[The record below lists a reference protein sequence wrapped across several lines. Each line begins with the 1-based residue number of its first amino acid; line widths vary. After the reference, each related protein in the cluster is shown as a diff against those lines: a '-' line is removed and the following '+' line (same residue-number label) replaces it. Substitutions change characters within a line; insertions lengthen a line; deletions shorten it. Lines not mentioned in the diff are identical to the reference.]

1 VRPAFAYYPKFTNY
15 TPFQVSLFQYKPAGR
30 NSILASLAAGLLLLS
45 SCGKGDDETAKKEE
59 DAPPQVPVVALRTTD
74 QRLYHEHVA
83 DIQAERNV
91 EVRAKVRGFLDH
103 IFVDEGKFVKKGQP
117 LFRINPSEYQNQ
129 LASAKAAETS
139 AEAEVAS
146 AKVQL
151 ERVQLLVS
159 KNIIAKTET
168 DLAMANLRTAQSH
181 VAEAR
186 ARQSTARLNLAY
198 TLVRAPFDGIINR
211 IPLKVGSLIEDT
223 TLLTTVSDLSQV
235 LVYFEVPENE
245 YLEITRLRQE
255 HPERSRSDTIALV
268 LADGSRYP
276 YPGYIETSEGEIDE
290 NTGSIAF
297 RARFDNPQHLLKHG
311 ATGRVRL
318 TNVVPNALLVPQKAV
333 FEIQDKSYVYVLDS
347 NNVAHTRSF
356 VPGTR
361 TGGNYVVKSGLKHG
375 ERVVYEGT
383 QQMKD
388 GMKVVP
394 RKADVPP
401 QTEAPAVAQVH

>member
-1 VRPAFAYYPKFTNY
+1 MHSTSYQVPLFRYSTVGHRFTWLSL
-15 TPFQVSLFQYKPAGR
+15 VASLFVAT
-30 NSILASLAAGLLLLS
+30 
-45 SCGKGDDETAKKEE
+45 SCGRGQAETPKEAA
-59 DAPPQVPVVALRTTD
+59 DAPPQVPVLALRTTD

-117 LFRINPSEYQNQ
+117 LFQINPSEYQNQ

-151 ERVQLLVS
+151 GRVQLLVS

-168 DLAMANLRTAQSH
+168 DLARANLRTAQSH

-186 ARQSTARLNLAY
+186 ARQSTARLNLNY

-255 HPERSRSDTIALV
+255 HPDQSRSDTIALV
-268 LADGSRYP
+268 LADNSRYA

-318 TNVVPNALLVPQKAV
+318 TNVVADALLVPQKAV

-347 NNVAHTRSF
+347 NNVAHTRAF

-361 TGGNYVVKSGLKHG
+361 TGDNYVVKSGLKRG

-383 QQMKD
+383 QQVKD
-388 GMKVVP
+388 GLKVVP
-394 RKADVPP
+394 RKADVP
-401 QTEAPAVAQVH
+401 QQAEAPAVAKMH

>member
-1 VRPAFAYYPKFTNY
+1 V
-15 TPFQVSLFQYKPAGR
+15 
-30 NSILASLAAGLLLLS
+30 LASLAASLLLS
-45 SCGKGDDETAKKEE
+45 GCGKGQAETTSEAA

-91 EVRAKVRGFLDH
+91 EVRAKVRGFLEH

-117 LFRINPSEYQNQ
+117 LFRIQPSEYENQ
-129 LASAKAAETS
+129 LARAKAAETA

-146 AKVQL
+146 AKVQV

-168 DLAMANLRTAQSH
+168 DLAQANLRTAQSH

-186 ARQSTARLNLAY
+186 ARQSTARLNLDY

-211 IPLKVGSLIEDT
+211 IPLKVGSLIEET

-245 YLEITRLRQE
+245 YLELMRLRQE
-255 HPERSRSDTIALV
+255 HPERINSDTVALV

-297 RARFDNPQHLLKHG
+297 RARFDNPSRLLKHG

-318 TNVVPNALLVPQKAV
+318 TNVVNDALLVPQKAV

-347 NNVAHTRSF
+347 NNVAHTRAF
-356 VPGTR
+356 TPGTR
-361 TGGNYVVKSGLKHG
+361 TGDNYVVKSGLKRG

-394 RKADVPP
+394 RKAEVPQ
-401 QTEAPAVAQVH
+401 QTDAPTVAKVH